1 MARLAGLPDRVV
13 QRAAQMSAAKEADGA
28 GGKQR
33 QQGGGAGG
41 AEGAEGEGAAPMD
54 VDDDGERGSGV
65 GGVGGGGG
73 RAAGGAGGCRRGSR
87 RSRSEAAARV
97 SAARGRQRGSCVRA
111 PASLRAGRPQ
121 AGPGPGRG
129 LDPRPPVADRV
140 K

>member
-65 GGVGGGGG
+65 GGVGGAVAALRGALA
-73 RAAGGAGGCRRGSR
+73 AAGEGPG
-87 RSRSEAAARV
+87 EAAQKLLLESQRL
-97 SAARGRQRGSCVRA
+97 AAASVA
-111 PASLRAGRPQ
+111 PA
-121 AGPGPGRG
+121 
-129 LDPRPPVADRV
+129 
-140 K
+140 